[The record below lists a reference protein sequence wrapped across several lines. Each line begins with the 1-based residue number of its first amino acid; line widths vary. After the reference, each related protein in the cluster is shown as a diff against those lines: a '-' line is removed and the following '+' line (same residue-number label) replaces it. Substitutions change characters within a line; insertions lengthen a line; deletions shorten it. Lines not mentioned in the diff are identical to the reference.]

1 MKTKDIDP
9 EKVRM
14 LASFGC
20 NYTDIGKYF
29 ECDEST
35 IRKNFK
41 SHYLAGQSE
50 MKLKL
55 RTQMWKSAQNGSIP
69 MQIWLSKNYLGMHE
83 KTAIDMS
90 GNLETV
96 LRECGF
102 QENPQN
108 DKENNEQTQAMEDFG
123 IQPDSTAVGRS

>member
-55 RTQMWKSAQNGSIP
+55 RTQCGNQRKMALFRCKFG
-69 MQIWLSKNYLGMHE
+69 LV
-83 KTAIDMS
+83 KTI
-90 GNLETV
+90 
-96 LRECGF
+96 
-102 QENPQN
+102 
-108 DKENNEQTQAMEDFG
+108 
-123 IQPDSTAVGRS
+123 